1 MQLTGQTGSRTFLWA
16 LTLVTAALAG
26 GCGDES
32 VEPKTPTTIT
42 ISPASATLQSLDET
56 IILAATVQDQDGQTM
71 SGVTVT
77 WTSGN
82 EPVVKVDAT
91 GLVTAVG
98 NGTAAIQASVEDAVG
113 TAEVTVEQQPAT
125 VRVSPEAATLVALGD
140 TVRLSGEAVDAN
152 GHVIE
157 GVDINWSSEDESVVT
172 VDVDGL
178 VTAAGKGI
186 TRVRAVADT
195 LELEGLATVKV
206 DLHRGALLNIYK
218 AMGGPGWK
226 RSDNWETDAP
236 LGEWYGV
243 STDAV
248 GNVIELDLPANRLTG
263 SIPPEIVALETLEVL
278 KLHVN
283 SISGPVRELEHLEHL
298 QVLVLSAN
306 PLTGSI
312 PPELGN
318 LQNLRRLSLTRN
330 QLTGSIPPEL
340 GNLKNLRDLEL
351 SENQFTG
358 SIPAELG
365 NLNYLEHLVLW
376 NTRLTG
382 SIPAE
387 LGSLK
392 NLLELDLTANQL
404 TGSIPAEL
412 GNLENL
418 EQLEISDTKLSGA
431 LPPELG
437 NLENLTLLEI
447 HNTNL
452 DGALPL
458 ELINVPLY
466 VFSWF
471 QTGLCAPTDESFQ
484 AWLDSITDH
493 DGGPDCDDS

>member
-82 EPVVKVDAT
+82 EPVVTVDAT
-91 GLVTAVG
+91 GLVTAMG

-113 TAEVTVEQQPAT
+113 TAEVTV
-125 VRVSPEAATLVALGD
+125 
-140 TVRLSGEAVDAN
+140 
-152 GHVIE
+152 
-157 GVDINWSSEDESVVT
+157 
-172 VDVDGL
+172 
-178 VTAAGKGI
+178 
-186 TRVRAVADT
+186 
-195 LELEGLATVKV
+195 

-218 AMGGPGWK
+218 AMGGPGWR

-248 GNVIELDLPANRLTG
+248 GNVIELDLPANGLTG

-283 SISGPVRELEHLEHL
+283 SISGPIRELAHLEHL
-298 QVLVLSAN
+298 QVLLLSAN

-387 LGSLK
+387 LGNLK
-392 NLLELDLTANQL
+392 NLRELDLSANQL

-418 EQLEISDTKLSGA
+418 KQLEIHNTNLDGA

-437 NLENLTLLEI
+437 NLENLELLEI

-466 VFSWF
+466 GFSWF

-484 AWLDSITDH
+484 AWLDSITAH

>member
-82 EPVVKVDAT
+82 EPVVTVDAT
-91 GLVTAVG
+91 GLVTAMG

-113 TAEVTVEQQPAT
+113 TAEVTV
-125 VRVSPEAATLVALGD
+125 
-140 TVRLSGEAVDAN
+140 
-152 GHVIE
+152 
-157 GVDINWSSEDESVVT
+157 
-172 VDVDGL
+172 
-178 VTAAGKGI
+178 
-186 TRVRAVADT
+186 
-195 LELEGLATVKV
+195 

-218 AMGGPGWK
+218 AMGGPGWR

-248 GNVIELDLPANRLTG
+248 GNVIELDLPANGLTG

-283 SISGPVRELEHLEHL
+283 SISGPIRELAHLEHL
-298 QVLVLSAN
+298 QVLLLSAN

-365 NLNYLEHLVLW
+365 NL
-376 NTRLTG
+376 
-382 SIPAE
+382 
-387 LGSLK
+387 
-392 NLLELDLTANQL
+392 
-404 TGSIPAEL
+404 
-412 GNLENL
+412 ENL
-418 EQLEISDTKLSGA
+418 KQLEIYDTELSGA

-437 NLENLTLLEI
+437 NLENLELLEI

-484 AWLDSITDH
+484 AWLDSITAH